1 LEARSGLSISPQT
14 APKARSLLVSTR
26 STSKFCVA
34 AAGFGFS
41 TRAYEAALAGCV
53 PLVMQDG
60 IEQAF
65 EEILPWPLFSRRQN
79 HSLSSIAT
87 LPAALAAVP
96 EAEVRAKRSVLYC
109 TWMRMLWLRHDG
121 APQPL
126 PDQEQLLRFD
136 AFESVMWTLRKRLRK
151 DITWPADW
159 DEGCRAVSRYFA
171 SPPKGAP
178 QNWKPW
184 GLREYDPP
192 PAVAQA

>member
-1 LEARSGLSISPQT
+1 MWGSEPCGACPRCICRRLE
-14 APKARSLLVSTR
+14 
-26 STSKFCVA
+26 
-34 AAGFGFS
+34 
-41 TRAYEAALAGCV
+41 
-53 PLVMQDG
+53 
-60 IEQAF
+60 
-65 EEILPWPLFSRRQN
+65 
-79 HSLSSIAT
+79 
-87 LPAALAAVP
+87 
-96 EAEVRAKRSVLYC
+96 KRVYI
-109 TWMRMLWLRHDG
+109 
-121 APQPL
+121 PL